1 MAGSWCF
8 LKTELMEFVDSDI
21 VIYSNKNM
29 QSSSWFPAHS
39 AQNPWN
45 FPSDKNHG
53 GIFCYNI
60 SSLDL
65 IS

>member
-1 MAGSWCF
+1 MAASWCV

-21 VIYSNKNM
+21 VIYSNKNT
-29 QSSSWFPAHS
+29 QSSSLVSSYS

-53 GIFCYNI
+53 DIFCYNI
-60 SSLDL
+60 LSLDL